1 MNQGFSR
8 SLRLLNQQQFQPV
21 FDSADL
27 RVSAQGFLLLSRYSQ
42 LEHSRLGLVIG
53 KKNVKLA
60 VQRNRIKRQI
70 REHFRKTQAQLPAMD
85 IVIIARKGLD
95 TQTNQEL
102 QTTLAK
108 AWQRLHKLSAPK
120 QTLLQP

>member
-1 MNQGFSR
+1 M
-8 SLRLLNQQQFQPV
+8 RLLNQQQFQPV

-27 RVSAQGFLLLSRYSQ
+27 RVSAQGFLLLSRYNQ

-95 TQTNQEL
+95 TQINQEL

-120 QTLLQP
+120 QTLLQS